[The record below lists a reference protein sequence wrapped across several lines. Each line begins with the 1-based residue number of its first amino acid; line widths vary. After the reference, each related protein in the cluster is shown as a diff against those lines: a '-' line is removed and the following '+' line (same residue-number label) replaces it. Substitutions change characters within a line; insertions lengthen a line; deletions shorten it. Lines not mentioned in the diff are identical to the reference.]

1 MNTAVAFARD
11 RFPWRDASFS
21 ERRMTILSCDLA
33 IVGGGLAG
41 GLIALALAEARPAL
55 DVRLIEAGETIGG
68 NHLWSFFTS
77 DVGVGDQAIVE
88 PLIGHRWPAHRVR
101 FPAHARRI
109 ETGYRAIAS
118 ARLDAVVRAALGEK
132 AMTGC
137 KVLAAS
143 RRAVVLADGRRLEA
157 KGVIDTRGAGDL
169 SLLDLG
175 WQKFLGRELELEAPH
190 GEDAPVIMDATVDQE
205 DGYRF
210 VYTLPLSPTR
220 VFVEDTC
227 YSDVRGI
234 DRETL
239 GRRIDDYSAARGW
252 RVRAVAREEA
262 GALPVVLGGDFEG
275 YWQSG
280 GHNVGKAGMRGGLF
294 HPMTSYSL
302 PDAVRTAA
310 LIARQRDFSGDAL
323 HDLLHGF
330 ARQTWDG
337 RRFYRMLA
345 RMLFRAAE
353 PQERYRVLERFYRL
367 DPALIGRFYAGRS
380 TMGDKMRILTGKPP
394 VPIGRAISA
403 ILGRRA

>member
-1 MNTAVAFARD
+1 
-11 RFPWRDASFS
+11 
-21 ERRMTILSCDLA
+21 MTILTCDLA

-41 GLIALALAEARPAL
+41 GLIALALAEARPGL
-55 DVRLIEAGETIGG
+55 DVRLIESGETIGG
-68 NHLWSFFTS
+68 NHLWSFFAT

-101 FPAHARRI
+101 FPAHERRI
-109 ETGYRAIAS
+109 DAGYRSIPS
-118 ARLDAVVRAALGEK
+118 ARLDAVVRARLRDK

-143 RRAVVLADGRRLEA
+143 PHAVVLADGRRIEA

-175 WQKFLGRELELEAPH
+175 WQKFLGRELELGAPH
-190 GEDAPVIMDATVDQE
+190 GEDAPVLMDATVVQE

-220 VFVEDTC
+220 MFVEDTY
-227 YSDVRGI
+227 YSDARAI
-234 DRETL
+234 DREAS
-239 GRRIDDYSAARGW
+239 GRRIDGYAAARGW
-252 RVRAVAREEA
+252 RVKAVVREET
-262 GALPVVLGGDFEG
+262 GALPVVMGGDFEG

-280 GHNVGKAGMRGGLF
+280 GHNVGKAGVRGGLF

-310 LIARQRDFSGDAL
+310 LIARQRDFSGEAL
-323 HDLLHGF
+323 HDLLHDF
-330 ARQTWDG
+330 ARRTWSG

-353 PQERYRVLERFYRL
+353 PGERYRVLERFYRL

-394 VPIGRAISA
+394 VPIARAIPA
-403 ILGRRA
+403 ILGRPA